1 MYVAKTSSH
10 DRDPASGRPNHLI
23 VLCESEK
30 GYQNLVK
37 LVSKGYL
44 EGFYYKPRI
53 DKEVLR
59 EYSEGLIG
67 LSACLNG
74 EVSANV
80 LAGRIEQAEKAAA
93 EYQDIFGKD
102 RFFLE
107 IHDHGLEKQ
116 RKIIPDM
123 LRIGERTGIRVA
135 ASNDCHYMHQ
145 DDSRAHDILL
155 CIQTGKTVNDPN
167 RMKFYTD
174 QFYFKTREDMEA
186 VFGEIP
192 HVLDQTVEI
201 AERCS
206 VKLQKVENPFP
217 EFVVPP
223 GFTIDT
229 YFAKVV
235 RDGFQDRLEHLQPL
249 SDRRALQASIAE
261 YETPPQREIEITQ
274 QKE

>member
-1 MYVAKTSSH
+1 MYVSKTNRF
-10 DRDPASGRPNHLI
+10 DRAPASGPSHHLF
-23 VLCESEK
+23 VLCENEK
-30 GYQNLVK
+30 GYRNLVK
-37 LVSKGYL
+37 LVSKGYF

-53 DKEVLR
+53 DKELLR
-59 EYSEGLIG
+59 EHSEGLIG

-74 EVSANV
+74 AVSANV
-80 LAGRIEQAEKAAA
+80 LSGRIDQAEKAAA

-123 LRIGERTGIRVA
+123 LKIGERTGIKVA
-135 ASNDCHYMHQ
+135 ATNDCHYMEK

-174 QFYFKTREDMEA
+174 QFYFKSRQDMDQ

-217 EFVVPP
+217 EFAVPP

-235 RDGFQDRLEHLQPL
+235 RDGFQDRLEYLKPL
-249 SDRRALQASIAE
+249 SDRAALKHSIAD
-261 YETPPQREIEITQ
+261 YEERLEREIGMIQ
-274 QKE
+274 HM